1 MEDGSGA
8 MAIAVAMVIVGALWF
23 LITGEL
29 WQFVPIGGALVLGGA
44 AAKGLGG

>member
-1 MEDGSGA
+1 MKDGSGA
-8 MAIAVAMVIVGALWF
+8 MAIAIGMVVVGVLWA

-44 AAKGLGG
+44 AAKGLSG